1 MDSKT
6 ERTLTSG
13 WLGQVEPE
21 LRREFLRAAQPRL
34 FSDGSQIHGFQEDQ
48 SCLWGVGS
56 GAVRLYVA
64 MNEQVPKLA
73 HVAGPG
79 FWFGDAPVVTGQPR
93 ALQATA
99 AGNTRLFAID
109 RAVIANLAL
118 RNPDAWLAV
127 ARLVLMNELTAIG
140 AGEDL
145 MIRDSRRRLV
155 AVLLRLCGRRNAFQ
169 GVAPISTVPVTQHEL
184 AETSCL
190 SRSSAAL
197 VLKDLATRGMI
208 RTVYGSITILDGEAL
223 EAVMSE

>member
-1 MDSKT
+1 MDSVT
-6 ERTLTSG
+6 ERTLSSG

-21 LRREFLRAAQPRL
+21 LKREFLRAAQPRM
-34 FSDGSQIHGFQEDQ
+34 FADGSAIQGFQEEQ
-48 SCLWGVGS
+48 TCLWGVGS

-109 RAVIANLAL
+109 RAVIANVAL

-127 ARLVLMNELTAIG
+127 AKLVLMNELTAIG

-145 MIRDSRRRLV
+145 MIRDSRARLV
-155 AVLLRLCGRRNAFQ
+155 AVLLRLSGRRNAFQ
-169 GVAPISTVPVTQHEL
+169 GVAPIATVPVTQHEL
-184 AETSCL
+184 AEASCL

-197 VLKDLATRGMI
+197 ILKDLVARGMI
-208 RTVYGSITILDGEAL
+208 RTVYGSITILDAKAL
-223 EAVMSE
+223 ESVLFE